1 MNIPRRSTPQ
11 ALRTP
16 LLSGYPRSPLRRSA
30 TGTHLQRLPLAG
42 FDHHAAA
49 RLWPYLRRGQAL
61 VVNRELSNPVDPR
74 AVRISW
80 LGEQLGYLPWADNF
94 LASDLLDH
102 GAELIARI
110 RSLRESDDP
119 WERIELDVYLT
130 RRP

>member
-1 MNIPRRSTPQ
+1 
-11 ALRTP
+11 
-16 LLSGYPRSPLRRSA
+16 
-30 TGTHLQRLPLAG
+30 
-42 FDHHAAA
+42 
-49 RLWPYLRRGQAL
+49 
-61 VVNRELSNPVDPR
+61 VNRELSNPVDPR
-74 AVRISW
+74 AVRITW
-80 LGEQLGYLPWADNF
+80 LGEQLGYLPRADNF